1 MLAKQVKSGSVI
13 TVNGGPHLV
22 ERVDKHTPSA
32 RGAATLYKIRARHLL
47 TQAKTDLS
55 CKGEESF
62 AEPDFQSRAS
72 QYLYREGEQFVFMDL
87 ESYEQYAL
95 HADAVA
101 DQKYFLVEDMEG
113 VFALLLEGHIVGL
126 RLPDAVEQRIA
137 ECDPGI
143 RGNSATART
152 KAATTQTGLV
162 IQVPEYM
169 EKGEVV
175 RVSTDEGRFLGRAT

>member
-13 TVNGGPHLV
+13 SIDGAPYMV
-22 ERVDKHTPSA
+22 ESVEKHTPSA

-47 TQAKTDLS
+47 QQTKTDLS
-55 CKGEESF
+55 CKGEENF
-62 AEPDFQSRAS
+62 PEPDFQARES
-72 QYLYREGEQFVFMDL
+72 QFLYRDGENFTFMDL
-87 ESYEQYAL
+87 ESYDQYTL
-95 HADAVA
+95 HADAVGE
-101 DQKYFLVEDMEG
+101 QKYYLVENMEG
-113 VFALLLEGHIVGL
+113 VYALLLEGHMVGV
-126 RLPDAVEQRIA
+126 RLPDAVEQQIV

-152 KAATTQTGLV
+152 KPAITQTGLT

-175 RVSTDEGRFLGRAT
+175 RVDTRDGRFLGRAT

>member
-13 TVNGGPHLV
+13 TVNGAPHIV
-22 ERVDKHTPSA
+22 ENVDKHTPSA

-47 TQAKTDLS
+47 NQNKTDLS

-62 AEPDFQSRAS
+62 PEPDFQSRES
-72 QYLYREGEQFVFMDL
+72 QFLYREGEQFVFMDL
-87 ESYEQYAL
+87 ETYDQYSL
-95 HADAVA
+95 HGDVVG
-101 DQKYFLVEDMEG
+101 DQKLFLVENMEG
-113 VFALLLEGHIVGL
+113 VYALLLEGHIVGL
-126 RLPDAVEQRIA
+126 RLPDAVEQQIV

-152 KAATTQTGLV
+152 KPATTQTGLI

-175 RVSTDEGRFLGRAT
+175 RVDTRDGRFLGRAT